1 MLVLDCLEV
10 TQMARSLGKGLASWG
25 LGGAVSQSHML
36 QSIFCSQI
44 AEALSISSRAR
55 CNSRIVLANPGSAQM
70 SYAVFRCLGVKFLKG
85 NLAILEY

>member
-10 TQMARSLGKGLASWG
+10 TQKTRSLGKGLASWG

-44 AEALSISSRAR
+44 AEALSFSSRAR
-55 CNSRIVLANPGSAQM
+55 CNSRIILANPPSAHFQIW
-70 SYAVFRCLGVKFLKG
+70 VKALKVPNG
-85 NLAILEY
+85 TV